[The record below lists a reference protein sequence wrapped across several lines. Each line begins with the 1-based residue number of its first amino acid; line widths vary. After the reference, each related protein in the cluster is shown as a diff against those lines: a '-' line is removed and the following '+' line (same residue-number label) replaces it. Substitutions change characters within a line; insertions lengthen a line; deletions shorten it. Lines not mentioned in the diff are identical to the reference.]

1 VARHRD
7 DAGAGRRG
15 AGRARPVLPAAPQR
29 RIDVPVPTE
38 ATMLSPRLH
47 HFLDER
53 HAPYTTLSHARTL
66 TAQETANA
74 AHIGNRHFAKTVML
88 KVDGTLAMM
97 VMPAAYRIDLVRLS
111 RALGGRE
118 VELAQEDEFKDA
130 FPDCELG
137 AMPPFGHLY
146 GMPVYVDARLAEQP
160 EIAFNAGSHTDLVRM
175 PYAEFEDLA
184 RPELL
189 WLAHVM

>member
-1 VARHRD
+1 
-7 DAGAGRRG
+7 
-15 AGRARPVLPAAPQR
+15 
-29 RIDVPVPTE
+29 
-38 ATMLSPRLH
+38 MLSPRLH

-53 HAPYTTLSHARTL
+53 HAPYTTLSHPRTL

-88 KVDGTLAMM
+88 KVDGTMAMM
-97 VMPAAYRIDLVRLS
+97 VMPAAYRIDLTRLS
-111 RALGGRE
+111 RALGGGE

-146 GMPVYVDARLAEQP
+146 
-160 EIAFNAGSHTDLVRM
+160 EIGR
-175 PYAEFEDLA
+175 
-184 RPELL
+184 
-189 WLAHVM
+189 AHV